1 MDRFLTV
8 THMGEN
14 GTAKKAILSL
24 PVSFINPKLLHY
36 QTLQE
41 IKYHYLFF
49 YPVNNVLTSSNV
61 PCAQLCF
68 IHFAAHHNFDISTKN
83 SSSLIYH

>member
-41 IKYHYLFF
+41 IKYHYLF
-49 YPVNNVLTSSNV
+49 LSS
-61 PCAQLCF
+61 
-68 IHFAAHHNFDISTKN
+68 
-83 SSSLIYH
+83 

>member
-41 IKYHYLFF
+41 IKYQYLFF
-49 YPVNNVLTSSNV
+49 IQLITYWPRPMSHAHSYVLFIS
-61 PCAQLCF
+61 QLIIILTF
-68 IHFAAHHNFDISTKN
+68 QQKT
-83 SSSLIYH
+83 LPL